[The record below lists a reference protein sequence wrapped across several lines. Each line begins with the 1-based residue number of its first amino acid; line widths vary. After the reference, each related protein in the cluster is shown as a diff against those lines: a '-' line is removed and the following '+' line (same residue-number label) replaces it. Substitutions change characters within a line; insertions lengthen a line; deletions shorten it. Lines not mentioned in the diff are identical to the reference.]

1 MENRKGSGIF
11 LGVVSVATLIVA
23 IIGATFAYFSASI
36 TGDNNVN
43 VTAYEF
49 NASLS
54 VSPVY
59 PTSATT
65 IIPLNPNGAVTGEG
79 VTNTT
84 NLLYAMNEAANR
96 CVDSNGYQVCTVY
109 SATFK
114 NNGSQKITLN
124 GTLTTTKNEA
134 SKRDGAT
141 GFTNLKFGNL
151 TGTKETNNFALDGEV
166 VAIKSATVDNAETLE
181 VKENSVEIGSVEVNA
196 GETVTK
202 YFVVYLDEQADANNP
217 EMGASFEGQL
227 TYTSATG
234 GQQLT
239 GTFNVSGS

>member
-1 MENRKGSGIF
+1 MENKKGSGIF

-36 TGDNNVN
+36 EGSNTVN

-59 PTSATT
+59 PETAAS
-65 IIPLNPNGAVTGEG
+65 IIPLNPEGAVTGVEG
-79 VTNTT
+79 KK
-84 NLLYAMNEAANR
+84 NLSYAMNEAATR
-96 CVDSNGYQVCTVY
+96 CVDSNKYQVCAVY
-109 SATFK
+109 SATFT
-114 NNGSQKITLN
+114 NNGSQDITLN
-124 GTLTTTKNEA
+124 GTLTTSKNDA
-134 SKRDGAT
+134 STRDNAT
-141 GFTNLKFGNL
+141 GFTNLKFGYL
-151 TGTKETNNFALDGEV
+151 TGTKESNDLALDGEV
-166 VAIKSATVDNAETLE
+166 VAIKSATVDNEETTD
-181 VKENSVEIGSVEVNA
+181 VKENSVEIGNVKVSA
-196 GETVTK
+196 GKTVTK
-202 YFVVYLDEQADANNP
+202 YFVVYLNEAGEANNA
-217 EMGASFEGQL
+217 EMGAKFEGKL

>member
-1 MENRKGSGIF
+1 MENKKGSGIF

-36 TGDNNVN
+36 EGSNTVN

-59 PTSATT
+59 PVAAAS
-65 IIPLNPNGAVTGEG
+65 IIPLNPDGAVTGVEG
-79 VTNTT
+79 KT
-84 NLLYAMNEAANR
+84 NLSYAMNEAATR
-96 CVDSNGYQVCTVY
+96 CVDSNGYQVCAVY
-109 SATFK
+109 SATFT
-114 NNGSQKITLN
+114 NNGSQDITLN
-124 GTLTTTKNEA
+124 GTLTTNTNTA
-134 SKRDGAT
+134 SSREGAT
-141 GFTNLKFGNL
+141 GFRNLKFGYL
-151 TGTKETNNFALDGEV
+151 TGTKEANNLTLDGETQT
-166 VAIKSATVDNAETLE
+166 INPEGGQNIS
-181 VKENSVEIGSVEVNA
+181 IGSVTVPA
-196 GETVTK
+196 GEPVTK
-202 YFVVYLDEQADANNP
+202 YFVVYLNEAADANNA
-217 EMGASFEGQL
+217 EMGAKFEGKL

>member
-1 MENRKGSGIF
+1 MENKKGSGIF

-23 IIGATFAYFSASI
+23 IIGATFAYFSASVEG
-36 TGDNNVN
+36 TGTVD

-59 PTSATT
+59 PLSAAS
-65 IIPLNPNGAVTGEG
+65 IIPLDPNGTVTGEG

-84 NLLYAMNEAANR
+84 NLLYAMNEAGTR
-96 CVDSNGYQVCTVY
+96 CVDRNGYQVCAVY
-109 SATFK
+109 SATFT
-114 NNGSQKITLN
+114 NNGTQDITLN
-124 GTLTTTKNEA
+124 GTLTTSKNTA
-134 SKRDGAT
+134 SSRDGAS
-141 GFTNLKFGNL
+141 GFVNLKYSNL
-151 TGTKETNNFALDGEV
+151 TGTKEANDFALTGDL
-166 VAIKSATVDNAETLE
+166 VAIKSVETESAT
-181 VKENSVEIGSVEVNA
+181 IGSVTVPS

-202 YFVVYLDEQADANNP
+202 YFVVYLDEQGAANNP
-217 EMGASFEGQL
+217 EMGASFVGKL

>member
-1 MENRKGSGIF
+1 MENKKGSGIF

-36 TGDNNVN
+36 EGSNTVN

-59 PTSATT
+59 PETAAS
-65 IIPLNPNGAVTGEG
+65 IIPLNPEGAVTGVEG
-79 VTNTT
+79 KK
-84 NLLYAMNEAANR
+84 NLSYAMNEAATR
-96 CVDSNGYQVCTVY
+96 CVDSNKYQVCAVY
-109 SATFK
+109 SATFT
-114 NNGSQKITLN
+114 NNGSQDITLN
-124 GTLTTTKNEA
+124 GTLTTTKNDPST
-134 SKRDGAT
+134 SKREGAT
-141 GFTNLKFGNL
+141 GFTNLKFGYL
-151 TGTKETNNFALDGEV
+151 TGTKEANNLTLAGEAL
-166 VAIKSATVDNAETLE
+166 AIKSN
-181 VKENSVEIGSVEVNA
+181 VEEYIAIEPVTITA
-196 GETVTK
+196 GQSVTK
-202 YFVVYLDEQADANNP
+202 YFVVYLNEAADANNA
-217 EMGASFEGQL
+217 EMGAKFEGKL

>member
-1 MENRKGSGIF
+1 MENKKGSGIF

-23 IIGATFAYFSASI
+23 IIGATFAYFSASVEG
-36 TGDNNVN
+36 TGTVD

-59 PTSATT
+59 PVSAAS
-65 IIPLNPNGAVTGEG
+65 IIPLAPNGTVTGEG

-84 NLLYAMNEAANR
+84 NLLYAMNEADTR
-96 CVDSNGYQVCTVY
+96 CVDSNGYQVCAVY
-109 SATFK
+109 SATFT
-114 NNGSQKITLN
+114 NNGTQDITLD
-124 GTLTTTKNEA
+124 GTLTTSKNTA
-134 SKRDGAT
+134 SSRDGAS
-141 GFTNLKFGNL
+141 GFVNLKYSNL
-151 TGTKETNNFALDGEV
+151 TGAKETNDLALTGDLV
-166 VAIKSATVDNAETLE
+166 DIKSVETESAT
-181 VKENSVEIGSVEVNA
+181 IGSVTVPS

-202 YFVVYLDEQADANNP
+202 YFVVYLDEQGAANNP
-217 EMGASFEGQL
+217 EMGASFEGKL